1 MEQAR
6 ATRLNDFLRQ
16 NGWHE
21 ATRTPLAADASSRR
35 YERVTKKNKSII
47 VMEDSQPKNL
57 CAFVKV
63 ARALQETELSAP
75 RIEALD
81 EKNGFALLEDLG
93 DITLR
98 VALQKENEA
107 MLYRRVVDGIIHLH
121 RYWQKNVWRVPS
133 YDMTDYEQEH
143 QLLLDWHLRGWGM
156 GRNKTMRR
164 EFFAIMRALLKP
176 IVQFRARVPVLRDV
190 HIDNLMWLP
199 HREGLAAIGWLD
211 FQDAAMGHP
220 AFDVVSLLDD
230 VRRPVSDVVKKEC
243 MEHYATEMNWD
254 DNCVR
259 HGETLSLQRLLKIA
273 GIFVRL
279 ERRDGKTQYRQ
290 YLKQTWRDIN
300 RYLTKDHHKP
310 LRQWF
315 ANYVPQY
322 ATNPP
327 PLLSVPVLS
336 HGMILAAGK
345 GMRLRPVTRWT
356 PKPLIALRVRQPNS
370 VLACLVTECQ
380 RLGVTRLIIN
390 SRYRSDVMHRH
401 TLSWRVTLSDESRH
415 THELHS
421 GGGVVAAL
429 DFFADEP
436 FYLLNGDSLWH
447 ENEMFPLL
455 SLLAARYEPSM
466 DGLLVLMPRDQTNME
481 KGDFNLTLNDG
492 RVMRPAKGQTADY
505 VFCGMQIVHPRLFAS
520 VTKGEP
526 CRLNDVYDTAMA
538 RNCLHGLVFDGD
550 WCHLS
555 GLRDLWRMRQFLR
568 RHF

>member
-35 YERVTKKNKSII
+35 YERVTQKNKSII

-57 CAFVKV
+57 RAFVTV
-63 ARALQETELSAP
+63 ARALQKTGLSAP

-98 VALQKENEA
+98 VALQKDEA
-107 MLYRRVVDGIIHLH
+107 MLYRRVVDGLIHLH

-143 QLLLDWHLRGWGM
+143 QLILDWHLQSWGM
-156 GRNKTMRR
+156 GRSKTMRR
-164 EFFAIMRALLKP
+164 EFFAIMRDLLTP
-176 IVQFRARVPVLRDV
+176 IVQFKPRVPVLRDV

-199 HREGLAAIGWLD
+199 HREGMAAIGWLD

-230 VRRPVSDVVKKEC
+230 VRRSVPDEIKKEC

-254 DNCVR
+254 ENCVH

-290 YLKQTWRDIN
+290 YLNQTWRDIN

-315 ANYVPQY
+315 AHYVPEY
-322 ATNPP
+322 ARAAPP
-327 PLLSVPVLS
+327 TLCVPVLPQ
-336 HGMILAAGK
+336 GMILAAGK
-345 GMRLRPVTRWT
+345 GMRLRPVTRWI
-356 PKPLIALRVRQPNS
+356 PKPLVSLRIREPRS
-370 VLACLVTECQ
+370 VLACLVAQCK
-380 RLGVTRLIIN
+380 RLGVTRIMVN
-390 SRYRSDVMHRH
+390 TRHCANVMHRH
-401 TLSWRVTLSDESRH
+401 TRNWQVTLSDESRH
-415 THELHS
+415 KHDLQS

-429 DFFADEP
+429 DFF
-436 FYLLNGDSLWH
+436 F
-447 ENEMFPLL
+447 
-455 SLLAARYEPSM
+455 
-466 DGLLVLMPRDQTNME
+466 
-481 KGDFNLTLNDG
+481 
-492 RVMRPAKGQTADY
+492 
-505 VFCGMQIVHPRLFAS
+505 
-520 VTKGEP
+520 
-526 CRLNDVYDTAMA
+526 
-538 RNCLHGLVFDGD
+538 
-550 WCHLS
+550 
-555 GLRDLWRMRQFLR
+555 
-568 RHF
+568 